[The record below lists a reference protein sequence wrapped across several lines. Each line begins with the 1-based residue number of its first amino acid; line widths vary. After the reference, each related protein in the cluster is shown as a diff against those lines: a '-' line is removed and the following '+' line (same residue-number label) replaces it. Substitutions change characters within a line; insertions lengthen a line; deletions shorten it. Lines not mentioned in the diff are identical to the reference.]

1 VATARVVVDH
11 PTPIPPGW
19 DQPAGVP
26 RSADVRQRGRHRH
39 RAEEEG
45 TVNPL
50 HRSAFCRLEIRGSP
64 PAGVTAD
71 IDRRF
76 GPVDVVVGRYR
87 TVLRVL
93 IQDQAALRGLLT
105 LLWDHNQEVLL
116 LRLPSRPQP

>member
-1 VATARVVVDH
+1 VV
-11 PTPIPPGW
+11 
-19 DQPAGVP
+19 
-26 RSADVRQRGRHRH
+26 GRDLALR
-39 RAEEEG
+39 RD

-50 HRSAFCRLEIRGSP
+50 HRSAICRLELRGRP
-64 PAGVTAD
+64 PTGVTAD

-76 GPVDVVVGRYR
+76 GPVDVDVGRSR

-116 LRLPSRPQP
+116 LRMHSRPPP